1 MTTDAIIDAI
11 RSGQFT
17 NLELLAIELA
27 IDQARDEQSR
37 MQLRYARELGHLPVR
52 P

>member
-1 MTTDAIIDAI
+1 MTAEEIIRAVKT
-11 RSGQFT
+11 GQFT

-27 IDQARDEQSR
+27 IDQARDEQS